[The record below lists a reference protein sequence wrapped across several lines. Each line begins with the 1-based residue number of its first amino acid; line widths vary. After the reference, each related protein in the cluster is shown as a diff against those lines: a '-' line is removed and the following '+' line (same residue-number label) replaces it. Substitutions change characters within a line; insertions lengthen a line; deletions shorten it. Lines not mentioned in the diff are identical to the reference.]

1 MASKSRWFFAAMP
14 DPDDLASLAHR
25 IRDAGVFDHLAR
37 RLFPLENWHQTLSD
51 RFWEP
56 VAANREA

>member
-14 DPDDLASLAHR
+14 DPDDLASLAQR

-37 RLFPLENWHQTLSD
+37 RLFPLENWHPTLSD